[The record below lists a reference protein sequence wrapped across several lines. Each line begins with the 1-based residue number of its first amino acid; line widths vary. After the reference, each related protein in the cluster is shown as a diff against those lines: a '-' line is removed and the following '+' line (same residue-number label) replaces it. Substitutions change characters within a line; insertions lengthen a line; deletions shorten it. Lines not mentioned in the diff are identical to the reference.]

1 MSTSRSASA
10 VWEGD
15 LKGGKGS
22 LRAESS
28 GAFRDLGITWKARS
42 EAADGKTSSEELLA
56 AAHAGCF
63 SMALAAALAG
73 EGHPPK
79 KLEVRAT
86 VSFDPI
92 ALRVQSSRLEVRA
105 EVPGI
110 DPQTF
115 EKVAQGAKEG
125 CPISKALAGNLQID
139 LTTTLQS

>member
-1 MSTSRSASA
+1 MSTSRSANA

-15 LKGGKGS
+15 LKGGNGKLS
-22 LRAESS
+22 AESS

-42 EAADGKTSSEELLA
+42 ESAEGKTSSEELLA

-63 SMALAAALAG
+63 SMALAGALAK

-86 VSFDPI
+86 VTFDPI
-92 ALRVQSSRLEVRA
+92 ALVVQSSRLEVQA

-115 EKVAQGAKEG
+115 ERVAQGAKAG
-125 CPISKALAGNLQID
+125 CPISKALQGNLQIE
-139 LTTTLQS
+139 LQSNLKS